1 MRKQVLYGL
10 LAVLFPFWLHA
21 QPSEGGLPMSLRPE
35 WKELAA
41 AQPIGQYR
49 APALDMDAVRADDAA
64 RGGGNRFA
72 APIAVDID
80 PAQSGQWLS
89 LPNGDR
95 IWRLQ
100 ITSPGA
106 LALAV
111 FYDDFYLPK
120 GAKLY
125 MYSPNAAQVRGAYTS
140 QNNPQSGRF
149 FTGLI
154 TGPTAIVEYY
164 EPGYVGDQGSFHIF
178 RIDHAYRSEALEA
191 SSPDTSSTGFGFGCS
206 LPCQI
211 NGNCSQGNNWSDQK
225 RSVCRI
231 VLIVEEGMGYCTGTL
246 MNNTANDGKPYVLTA
261 FHCQDGYT
269 PLYDLW
275 RFDFNY
281 TAVGCSNPASEPP
294 YQSVL
299 GSQLRAGRQAN
310 DFLLIEMTAPIPYS
324 YNVYFAGWDRST
336 VAPQQPFMFHH
347 PHGDIRKISG
357 AANSIIFTGPINWS
371 NEVTTPASHHFR
383 IFFTYGTFE
392 LGSSGASLFNNAGRV
407 VAQLHGGFTE
417 CVATSTAYYGRLT
430 LSWDGGGSSSSRL
443 KDWLDPLGLSPTV
456 LDGMNQPIGETGT
469 VSGEIR
475 TDSNQPVGGVLVR
488 LVRPSDTLAVT
499 TTINGQFNFTDI
511 ELGQDYSL
519 LVSKNVN
526 AKNGVSTQDIILIR
540 KHILNVDALDSPY
553 SMLAADVNNSGTITT
568 TDLIQIQ
575 KVILSVVSQFDNVP
589 SWRFLPASFAFPNP
603 TNPFPDTPPFGRFDF
618 TLDSDTVIDF
628 KAMKSGDA
636 NNSADPGM

>member
-1 MRKQVLYGL
+1 MRKQVMYGL
-10 LAVLFPFWLHA
+10 LAVLFPLCLHA

-41 AQPIGQYR
+41 AAPIGQYR
-49 APALDMDAVRADDAA
+49 APALDMEAVRADDAA

-89 LPNGDR
+89 LPNGSR
-95 IWRLQ
+95 
-100 ITSPGA
+100 
-106 LALAV
+106 
-111 FYDDFYLPK
+111 
-120 GAKLY
+120 
-125 MYSPNAAQVRGAYTS
+125 
-140 QNNPQSGRF
+140 NNPQSGRF

-154 TGPTAIVEYY
+154 TGSTAIVEYY
-164 EPGYVGDQGSFHIF
+164 EPGNVGDQGSFHIF

-281 TAVGCSNPASEPP
+281 TAAGCSNPASEPP

-310 DFLLIEMTAPIPYS
+310 DFLLIEITDPIPNS

-336 VAPQQPFMFHH
+336 AAPQQPFMFHH

-357 AANSIIFTGPINWS
+357 ANNGTIFTGPINWS
-371 NEVTTPASHHFR
+371 NEVTTPHR
-383 IFFTYGTFE
+383 TI
-392 LGSSGASLFNNAGRV
+392 SG
-407 VAQLHGGFTE
+407 
-417 CVATSTAYYGRLT
+417 
-430 LSWDGGGSSSSRL
+430 
-443 KDWLDPLGLSPTV
+443 
-456 LDGMNQPIGETGT
+456 
-469 VSGEIR
+469 
-475 TDSNQPVGGVLVR
+475 
-488 LVRPSDTLAVT
+488 
-499 TTINGQFNFTDI
+499 
-511 ELGQDYSL
+511 
-519 LVSKNVN
+519 
-526 AKNGVSTQDIILIR
+526 
-540 KHILNVDALDSPY
+540 
-553 SMLAADVNNSGTITT
+553 
-568 TDLIQIQ
+568 
-575 KVILSVVSQFDNVP
+575 
-589 SWRFLPASFAFPNP
+589 FLYL
-603 TNPFPDTPPFGRFDF
+603 RH
-618 TLDSDTVIDF
+618 L
-628 KAMKSGDA
+628 
-636 NNSADPGM
+636 